1 MQRRHLLASIP
12 ALLASPA
19 VLAQGTFPNRPIR
32 FLVGFPPGGTTDI
45 AARLMAPKMQ
55 AVLGQPV
62 VVENRAGAH
71 GNIASEHVV
80 RSPPDG
86 HTILM
91 GTIGGLS
98 INPIMYG
105 NLSFDPQTD
114 LTPITRVAMIVNV
127 LAVPVERPWRSVQD
141 VIAAAKQQPLNYGS
155 SGSGGAG
162 HLAGEQLNLMADVR
176 NVHVPYRGGAPL
188 ITDLMTG
195 QLDFAFTPASGAK
208 ALADSGR
215 LRMLAVSSKA
225 RSALLPDVPAVSET
239 PGLGEF
245 DMQDW
250 SGLMGPRGLPA
261 PILAAL
267 HGAATSALRDPELVA
282 ALGARAIEATPS
294 TGEALAAFIR
304 AETVKW
310 EPIVRSSGATP
321 G

>member
-1 MQRRHLLASIP
+1 MLRRHLLASLP

-19 VLAQGTFPNRPIR
+19 VMAQGSFPNRPIR
-32 FLVGFPPGGTTDI
+32 FVVGFPPGGTTDI

-55 AVLGQPV
+55 AILGQPV

-98 INPIMYG
+98 INPILYG
-105 NLSFDPQTD
+105 NLSFDPLVD
-114 LTPITRVAMIVNV
+114 LAPVTRVAMIVNV
-127 LAVPVERPWRSVQD
+127 LAIPMDRPWRSVQD
-141 VIAAAKQQPLNYGS
+141 VIAAAKQRSLNYGS

-162 HLAGEQLNLMADVR
+162 HLAGEQLNLMAGLQ

-188 ITDLMTG
+188 VTDLVTG
-195 QLDFAFTPASGAK
+195 QVDFAFTPASGAK
-208 ALADSGR
+208 ALAESGR
-215 LRMLAVSSKA
+215 LRILAVSTGT
-225 RSALLPDVPAVSET
+225 RSPLLPDIAAVSET
-239 PGLGEF
+239 PGLSDF

-250 SGLMGPRGLPA
+250 SGLMAPRGLPA
-261 PILAAL
+261 PILTAL
-267 HGAATSALRDPELVA
+267 HGAATAALRDPELVA
-282 ALGARAIEATPS
+282 ALGARAIQTTPS
-294 TGEALAAFIR
+294 SPEALHAFIR
-304 AETVKW
+304 SETAKW
-310 EPIVRSSGATP
+310 APIVRASGATP

>member
-1 MQRRHLLASIP
+1 MLRRHLLASLP

-19 VLAQGTFPNRPIR
+19 VMAQGSFPNRPIR
-32 FLVGFPPGGTTDI
+32 FVVGFPPGGTTDI

-55 AVLGQPV
+55 AILGQPV

-98 INPIMYG
+98 INPILYG
-105 NLSFDPQTD
+105 NLSFDPLVD
-114 LTPITRVAMIVNV
+114 LAPVTRVAMIVNV
-127 LAVPVERPWRSVQD
+127 LAIPMDRPWRSVQD
-141 VIAAAKQQPLNYGS
+141 VIAAAQQRSLNYGS

-162 HLAGEQLNLMADVR
+162 HLAGEQLNLMAGLQ

-188 ITDLMTG
+188 VTDLVTG
-195 QLDFAFTPASGAK
+195 QVDFAFTPTSGAK
-208 ALADSGR
+208 ALAESGR
-215 LRMLAVSSKA
+215 LRILAVSTGT
-225 RSALLPDVPAVSET
+225 RSPLLPDIAAVSET
-239 PGLGEF
+239 PGLSDF

-250 SGLMGPRGLPA
+250 SGLMAPRGLPA
-261 PILAAL
+261 PILTAL
-267 HGAATSALRDPELVA
+267 HGAATAALRDPELVA
-282 ALGARAIEATPS
+282 ALGARAIQTTPS
-294 TGEALAAFIR
+294 SPEALHAFIR
-304 AETVKW
+304 SETAKW
-310 EPIVRSSGATP
+310 APIVRASGATP

>member
-1 MQRRHLLASIP
+1 MLRRHLLAGLP

-19 VLAQGTFPNRPIR
+19 VMAQGSFPNRPIR
-32 FLVGFPPGGTTDI
+32 FVVGFPPGGTTDI

-55 AVLGQPV
+55 ALLGQPV

-105 NLSFDPQTD
+105 NLSFDPLVD
-114 LTPITRVAMIVNV
+114 LTPVTRVAMIVNV
-127 LAVPVERPWRSVQD
+127 LAIPMDRPWRSVHD
-141 VIAAAKQQPLNYGS
+141 VIAAAKQRPLNYGS

-162 HLAGEQLNLMADVR
+162 HLAGEQLNLMAGVQ

-188 ITDLMTG
+188 VTDLVTG
-195 QLDFAFTPASGAK
+195 QVDFAFTPASGAK
-208 ALADSGR
+208 ALAESGR
-215 LRMLAVSSKA
+215 LRMLAVSTRT
-225 RSALLPDVPAVSET
+225 RSPLLPDVAAVSET
-239 PGLGEF
+239 PGLSDF

-250 SGLMGPRGLPA
+250 SGLLAPRGLPA
-261 PILAAL
+261 PILTAL
-267 HGAATSALRDPELVA
+267 HGAATAALRDPELVA
-282 ALGARAIEATPS
+282 ALGARAIQATPS
-294 TGEALAAFIR
+294 SPEALDAFIR
-304 AETVKW
+304 AETAKW
-310 EPIVRSSGATP
+310 APIVRASGATP

>member
-1 MQRRHLLASIP
+1 MRRRHLLASLP

-19 VLAQGTFPNRPIR
+19 VRAQASFPSRPIR

-55 AVLGQPV
+55 ALLGQPV

-98 INPIMYG
+98 INPILYG
-105 NLSFDPQTD
+105 NLSFDPLVD
-114 LTPITRVAMIVNV
+114 LTPVTRVAMIVNV
-127 LAVPVERPWRSVQD
+127 LAIPMDRPWRSVQD
-141 VIAAAKQQPLNYGS
+141 VVAAAKQRPLNYGS

-162 HLAGEQLNLMADVR
+162 HLAGEQLNLMAGVQ

-188 ITDLMTG
+188 VTDLVTG
-195 QLDFAFTPASGAK
+195 QVDFAFTPASGAK
-208 ALADSGR
+208 ALAESGR
-215 LRMLAVSSKA
+215 LRMLAVSNKA
-225 RSALLPDVPAVSET
+225 RSPLLPDVAAMAET
-239 PGLGEF
+239 PGLAEF

-250 SGLMGPRGLPA
+250 SGLMAPRGLPA

-267 HGAATSALRDPELVA
+267 HGAATAALRDPELVA
-282 ALGARAIEATPS
+282 ALGTRAIQTTPS
-294 TGEALAAFIR
+294 SPEELDAFIR
-304 AETVKW
+304 SETAKW
-310 EPIVRSSGATP
+310 APIVRASGATP

>member
-1 MQRRHLLASIP
+1 MLRRHLLASLP

-19 VLAQGTFPNRPIR
+19 VMAQGSFPNRPIR
-32 FLVGFPPGGTTDI
+32 FVVGFPPGGTTDI

-55 AVLGQPV
+55 AILGQPV

-80 RSPPDG
+80 RSAPDG

-98 INPIMYG
+98 INPILYG
-105 NLSFDPQTD
+105 NLSFDPLVD
-114 LTPITRVAMIVNV
+114 LAPVTRVAMIVNV
-127 LAVPVERPWRSVQD
+127 LAIPMDRPWRSVQD
-141 VIAAAKQQPLNYGS
+141 VIAAAKQRSLNYGS

-162 HLAGEQLNLMADVR
+162 HLAGEQLNLMAGLQ

-188 ITDLMTG
+188 VTDLVTG
-195 QLDFAFTPASGAK
+195 QVDFAFTPASGAK
-208 ALADSGR
+208 ALAESGR
-215 LRMLAVSSKA
+215 LRMLAVSTRT
-225 RSALLPDVPAVSET
+225 RSPLLPDIAAMSET
-239 PGLGEF
+239 PGLSEF

-250 SGLMGPRGLPA
+250 SGLMAPRGLPA

-267 HGAATSALRDPELVA
+267 HGAATAALRDPELVA
-282 ALGARAIEATPS
+282 ALGARAIQSTPS
-294 TGEALAAFIR
+294 SPEALHAFIR
-304 AETVKW
+304 SETAKW
-310 EPIVRSSGATP
+310 APIVRASGATP

>member
-1 MQRRHLLASIP
+1 MRRRHLLASLP

-19 VLAQGTFPNRPIR
+19 VRAQASFPSRPIR

-55 AVLGQPV
+55 ALLGQPV

-98 INPIMYG
+98 INPILYG
-105 NLSFDPQTD
+105 NLSFDPLVD
-114 LTPITRVAMIVNV
+114 LTPVTRVAMIVNV
-127 LAVPVERPWRSVQD
+127 LAIPMDRPWRSVQD
-141 VIAAAKQQPLNYGS
+141 VVAAAKQRPLNYGS

-162 HLAGEQLNLMADVR
+162 HLAGEQLNLMAGVQ
-176 NVHVPYRGGAPL
+176 NVHVPYRVGAPL
-188 ITDLMTG
+188 VTDLVTG
-195 QLDFAFTPASGAK
+195 QVDFAFTPASGAK
-208 ALADSGR
+208 ALAESGR
-215 LRMLAVSSKA
+215 LRMLAVSNKA
-225 RSALLPDVPAVSET
+225 RSPLLPDVAAMAET
-239 PGLGEF
+239 PGLAEF

-250 SGLMGPRGLPA
+250 SGLMAPRGLPA

-267 HGAATSALRDPELVA
+267 HGAATAALRDPELVA
-282 ALGARAIEATPS
+282 ALGTRAIQTTPS
-294 TGEALAAFIR
+294 SPEELDAFIR
-304 AETVKW
+304 SETAKW
-310 EPIVRSSGATP
+310 APIVRASGATP

>member
-1 MQRRHLLASIP
+1 MRRRHLLASLP
-12 ALLASPA
+12 ALLASPT
-19 VLAQGTFPNRPIR
+19 VLAQGFPSRPIR

-55 AVLGQPV
+55 AQLGQPV

-71 GNIASEHVV
+71 GNIASEYVV

-105 NLSFDPQTD
+105 NLSFDPLTD

-127 LAVPVERPWRSVQD
+127 LAIPMDRPWRSVQD

-162 HLAGEQLNLMADVR
+162 HLAGEQLNLMAGVR

-188 ITDLMTG
+188 VTDLVTG
-195 QLDFAFTPASGAK
+195 QVDFAFTPASGAK
-208 ALADSGR
+208 ALAESGR
-215 LRMLAVSSKA
+215 LRMLAVSTKA
-225 RSALLPDVPAVSET
+225 RSPLLPDIAAVSET
-239 PGLGEF
+239 PGLGDF

-250 SGLMGPRGLPA
+250 SGLMAPRGLPE
-261 PILAAL
+261 PVLSAL
-267 HGAATSALRDPELVA
+267 HGAATAALRDPELVA
-282 ALGARAIEATPS
+282 ALGARAIQATPS
-294 TGEALAAFIR
+294 SPEELGAFIR
-304 AETVKW
+304 AETAKW
-310 EPIVRSSGATP
+310 APIVRASGATP

>member
-1 MQRRHLLASIP
+1 MLRRHLLASLP

-19 VLAQGTFPNRPIR
+19 VMAQGTFPNRPIR
-32 FLVGFPPGGTTDI
+32 FVVGFPPGGTTDT

-55 AVLGQPV
+55 AILGRPV

-98 INPIMYG
+98 INPILYG
-105 NLSFDPQTD
+105 NLSFDPLVD
-114 LTPITRVAMIVNV
+114 LAPVTRVAMIVNV
-127 LAVPVERPWRSVQD
+127 LAIPMDRPWRSVQD
-141 VIAAAKQQPLNYGS
+141 VTVAAKQRSLNYGS

-162 HLAGEQLNLMADVR
+162 HLAGEQLNLMAGLQ

-188 ITDLMTG
+188 VTDLVTG
-195 QLDFAFTPASGAK
+195 QVDFAFTPASGAK
-208 ALADSGR
+208 ALAESGR
-215 LRMLAVSSKA
+215 LRILAVSTGT
-225 RSALLPDVPAVSET
+225 RSPLLPDIAAVSET
-239 PGLGEF
+239 PGLSDF

-250 SGLMGPRGLPA
+250 SGLMAPRGLPA
-261 PILAAL
+261 PILTAL
-267 HGAATSALRDPELVA
+267 HGAATAALRDPELVA
-282 ALGARAIEATPS
+282 ALGARAIQTTPS
-294 TGEALAAFIR
+294 SPEALHAFIR
-304 AETVKW
+304 SETAKW
-310 EPIVRSSGATP
+310 APIVRASGATP

>member
-1 MQRRHLLASIP
+1 MLRRHLLAGLP

-19 VLAQGTFPNRPIR
+19 VMAQGSFPNRPIR
-32 FLVGFPPGGTTDI
+32 FVVGFPPGGTTDI

-55 AVLGQPV
+55 ALLGQPV

-105 NLSFDPQTD
+105 NLSFDPLVD
-114 LTPITRVAMIVNV
+114 LTPVTRVAMIVNV
-127 LAVPVERPWRSVQD
+127 LAIPMDRPWRSVHD
-141 VIAAAKQQPLNYGS
+141 VIAAAKQRPLNYGS

-162 HLAGEQLNLMADVR
+162 HLAGEQLNLMAGVQ

-188 ITDLMTG
+188 VTDLVTG
-195 QLDFAFTPASGAK
+195 QVDFAFTPASGAK
-208 ALADSGR
+208 ALAESGR
-215 LRMLAVSSKA
+215 LRMLAVSTRT
-225 RSALLPDVPAVSET
+225 RSPLLPDVAAVSET
-239 PGLGEF
+239 PGLSDF

-250 SGLMGPRGLPA
+250 SGLLAPRGLPA
-261 PILAAL
+261 PILTAL
-267 HGAATSALRDPELVA
+267 HGAATAALRDPELVA
-282 ALGARAIEATPS
+282 ALGARAIQATPS
-294 TGEALAAFIR
+294 SPEALDAFIR
-304 AETVKW
+304 AETAKW
-310 EPIVRSSGATP
+310 APIVRASSVT
-321 G
+321 

>member
-1 MQRRHLLASIP
+1 MRRRHLLASLP

-55 AVLGQPV
+55 ALLGQPV

-80 RSPPDG
+80 RSAPDG

-98 INPIMYG
+98 INPILYG

-114 LTPITRVAMIVNV
+114 LTPVTRVGMIVNV
-127 LAVPVERPWRSVQD
+127 LAIPADRPWRNVQD
-141 VIAAAKQQPLNYGS
+141 VIAAAKQRPLNYGS

-162 HLAGEQLNLMADVR
+162 HLAGEQLNLMAGVR

-188 ITDLMTG
+188 VTDLVTG
-195 QLDFAFTPASGAK
+195 HIDFAFTPASGAK
-208 ALADSGR
+208 GLAESGR
-215 LRMLAVSSKA
+215 LRMLAVSTKA
-225 RSALLPDVPAVSET
+225 RSPLLPDIAAVSET
-239 PGLGEF
+239 AGLGEF

-250 SGLMGPRGLPA
+250 SGLMAPRGLPA
-261 PILAAL
+261 PILSAL
-267 HGAATSALRDPELVA
+267 HGAATTALRDPEMVA
-282 ALGARAIEATPS
+282 ALGARAIQATPS
-294 TGEALAAFIR
+294 SPDELGAFIK
-304 AETVKW
+304 AETAKW
-310 EPIVRSSGATP
+310 TPIVRASGATP

>member
-1 MQRRHLLASIP
+1 MLRRHLLASLP

-19 VLAQGTFPNRPIR
+19 VMAQGSFPNRPIR
-32 FLVGFPPGGTTDI
+32 FVVGFPPGGTTDI

-55 AVLGQPV
+55 AILGQPV

-98 INPIMYG
+98 INPILYG
-105 NLSFDPQTD
+105 NLSFDPLVD
-114 LTPITRVAMIVNV
+114 LTPVTRVAMIVNV
-127 LAVPVERPWRSVQD
+127 LAIPMDRPWRSVQD
-141 VIAAAKQQPLNYGS
+141 VIAAAKQRSLNYGS

-162 HLAGEQLNLMADVR
+162 HLAGEQLNLMAGVQ

-188 ITDLMTG
+188 VTDLVSG
-195 QLDFAFTPASGAK
+195 QVDFAFTPASGAK
-208 ALADSGR
+208 ALAESGR
-215 LRMLAVSSKA
+215 LRMLAVSTKA
-225 RSALLPDVPAVSET
+225 RSPLLPDIAAVSET
-239 PGLGEF
+239 PGLSDF

-250 SGLMGPRGLPA
+250 SGLMAPRGLPA
-261 PILAAL
+261 PILTAL
-267 HGAATSALRDPELVA
+267 HGAATAALRDPELVA
-282 ALGARAIEATPS
+282 ALGARAIQTTPS
-294 TGEALAAFIR
+294 SPEALHAFIR
-304 AETVKW
+304 SETAKW
-310 EPIVRSSGATP
+310 APIVRASGATS